1 MRGMKTVA
9 VILCA
14 AGASK
19 RFGGNRKKPFV
30 NVDGRAAFLR
40 SVDLF
45 ADRSDVKQILLAIS
59 PEDDEIVKVMWGA
72 HLSFGGVKICHGGA
86 ERCQT
91 IAKAMELVKPEI
103 DLIAVHDAARC
114 CVTADWLEAVIEM
127 AGKTGAAML
136 ACPVVATLKRVANG
150 QIVETIDRSDLYEA
164 QTPQIFDANLLR
176 RAYKNLAQYPPA
188 KVSDDS
194 FLVEALGQKVAIV
207 ATDHSNIKITTQ
219 NDIPIAEA
227 ILHSRP
233 KPKPEGPIGPYVEA
247 QW

>member
-1 MRGMKTVA
+1 MKTVA

-72 HLSFGGVKICHGGA
+72 HLSFGGVKVCHGGA

-91 IAKAMELVKPEI
+91 IARAMELIEPEI

-114 CVTADWLEAVIEM
+114 CLTADWLEAVIEM

-136 ACPVVATLKRVANG
+136 ACPVVATLKRVAGG

-164 QTPQIFDANLLR
+164 QTPQVFDANLLR
-176 RAYKNLAQYPPA
+176 RAYKNLDQYPPA

-207 ATDHSNIKITTQ
+207 TTDHSNIKITTQ